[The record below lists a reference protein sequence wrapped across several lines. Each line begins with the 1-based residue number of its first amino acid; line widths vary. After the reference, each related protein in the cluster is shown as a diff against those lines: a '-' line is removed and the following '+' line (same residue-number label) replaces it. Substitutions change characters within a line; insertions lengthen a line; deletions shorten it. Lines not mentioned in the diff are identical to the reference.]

1 MRLRQ
6 FNLFI
11 MPHQSGDLWGIN
23 RLQHAREM
31 SFTARLIF
39 LSHIPHGCGPPP
51 SPSVEAT
58 THSGAND
65 QSNDSKFKLGES
77 IYTCA
82 IHIMDLFMLFL
93 KLSYLHQFI
102 VYIYYLF
109 IIVYIY

>member
-58 THSGAND
+58 PHSGAND
-65 QSNDSKFKLGES
+65 QSNELSLSS

-82 IHIMDLFMLFL
+82 IDTMDLLMLFL
-93 KLSYLHQFI
+93 NLSQLYLHQFI
-102 VYIYYLF
+102 AYIYYLF
-109 IIVYIY
+109 IIVYNY